1 MNGVSVQQVGLSHVY
16 PKAAEVLFFF
26 FSKLKRREKYF
37 RLATSL
43 HCVVK

>member
-26 FSKLKRREKYF
+26 FKTKEKGEIF
-37 RLATSL
+37 
-43 HCVVK
+43 

>member
-26 FSKLKRREKYF
+26 FFKTKEKGEIF
-37 RLATSL
+37 
-43 HCVVK
+43 

>member
-26 FSKLKRREKYF
+26 SKLKRREKYS